1 MSTPKSTEKPPVT
14 FQFSAL
20 DAETRDAFRRWCE
33 VEIARAGAAEAVERT
48 KQQDQYAEN
57 QRLRG
62 EQDAAD
68 EAAELRRIVERT
80 KAEAEAGKIAA
91 AARLEQA
98 KIELEIRKLGIEGR
112 RLEDEAMLGIA
123 AKAVDLIWPRLAAI
137 GAGISAEARQDR
149 ELIRE
154 EMRLIAGRNPVDGTW
169 Q

>member
-1 MSTPKSTEKPPVT
+1 MSTPKNTEKPPVT
-14 FQFSAL
+14 FQFAAL
-20 DAETRDAFRRWCE
+20 DAETRDAFERYCN
-33 VEIARAGAAEAVERT
+33 VEIAKAQAIESVERT
-48 KQQDQYAEN
+48 KQQDQYAED
-57 QRLRG
+57 QRQRR
-62 EQDAAD
+62 EH
-68 EAAELRRIVERT
+68 EAAEVAAEPRRIVDLA
-80 KAEAEAGKIAA
+80 K
-91 AARLEQA
+91 ARLEQA

-123 AKAVDLIWPRLAAI
+123 AKTVDLIWPRLAAI

>member
-20 DAETRDAFRRWCE
+20 DAEVREVFRRYCD
-33 VEIARAGAAEAVERT
+33 VETAKAQAVQDEELT
-48 KQQDQYAEN
+48 K
-57 QRLRG
+57 RRVI
-62 EQDAAD
+62 DAQL
-68 EAAELRRIVERT
+68 EESEPRRIVDLA
-80 KAEAEAGKIAA
+80 K
-91 AARLEQA
+91 ARLEQA

-112 RLEDEAMLGIA
+112 RLEDEAMLGVA